1 MKHKASLSLC
11 DVDLIACDVPILKV
25 DRWRTPAQTD
35 TGVVNSKASQV
46 LRWGTGSC
54 RYQECMHSLVIL

>member
-25 DRWRTPAQTD
+25 DRWRAPAQTD
-35 TGVVNSKASQV
+35 AGVVNSKAIQI
-46 LRWGTGSC
+46 LGWGTGSC
-54 RYQECMHSLVIL
+54 RCYEQ